1 MSAPLDEVD
10 EPDAAADLLL
20 DRTVAPGEDGA
31 RADQV
36 LSAWLDEPRA
46 RTQERIAE
54 GQVRLLGAPVAK
66 SRRLRSGERLTVA
79 PPPPIAP
86 HAPPPPV
93 PVRWEDAHLAVVAK
107 PAGLV
112 VHAGSGVTDGT
123 LVDALLAT
131 GMTLAAGDDADR
143 PGIVH
148 RLDRGTSG
156 LLVVAKS
163 VEARIGLAAVF
174 RAHEAHREY
183 TAVVD
188 GVPDPPSAT
197 IDAPIARD
205 ANQRTR
211 FAVSPTG
218 RPAVTLYDVVEAAGR
233 AALLDVRLRTGR
245 THQVRVHLAAV
256 GHPVSGDTAYG
267 ASAALAAALGLA
279 RPALHARQLGFT
291 HPVTG
296 ERVDVTEP
304 PPEDL
309 ALAVE
314 RLRAVGP

>member
-1 MSAPLDEVD
+1 MSDV
-10 EPDAAADLLL
+10 AAVGGVLLE
-20 DRTVAPGEDGA
+20 RTVGPAEDGG

-36 LSAWLDEPRA
+36 LSSWLGEPRA

-54 GQVRLLGAPVAK
+54 GQVHLDGDPVLK
-66 SRRLRSGERLTVA
+66 SRRLREGERLTVA
-79 PPPPIAP
+79 PPAP
-86 HAPPPPV
+86 VVPTAPPPPV
-93 PVRWEDAHLAVVAK
+93 PVRWEDEHLAVVAK

-112 VHAGSGVTDGT
+112 VHPGSGVADGT
-123 LVDALLAT
+123 LVDALR
-131 GMTLAAGDDADR
+131 AAGMPLAPGDEDER

-163 VEARIGLAAVF
+163 VEAHIGLAAVF

-183 TAVVD
+183 VAVVD

-205 ANQRTR
+205 PNQRTR
-211 FAVSPTG
+211 FTVSPSG
-218 RPAVTLYDVVEAAGR
+218 RPAVTLYDVREARGR
-233 AALLDVRLRTGR
+233 AAVLDVRLQTGR

-256 GHPVSGDTAYG
+256 GHPVTGDTAYG
-267 ASAALAAALGLA
+267 ASAALAAALGLD
-279 RPALHARQLGFT
+279 RPALHAGRLGFT

-296 ERVDVTEP
+296 ARVDVEEP
-304 PPEDL
+304 LPADL
-309 ALAVE
+309 AAAVV
-314 RLRAVGP
+314 RLGTEA

>member
-1 MSAPLDEVD
+1 MSDVAGRAVLGPDE
-10 EPDAAADLLL
+10 LL
-20 DRTVAPGEDGA
+20 DRTVGPAEDGG

-36 LSAWLDEPRA
+36 LSGWLAEPRA
-46 RTQERIAE
+46 RTQERIAD
-54 GQVRLLGAPVAK
+54 GQVHLDGAPVAK
-66 SRRLRSGERLTVA
+66 SRRVREGERLQVVA
-79 PPPPIAP
+79 PPPAAP
-86 HAPPPPV
+86 TAPPPPV

-107 PAGLV
+107 PPGLV
-112 VHAGSGVTDGT
+112 VHPGSGVADGT
-123 LVDALLAT
+123 LVDALLAA
-131 GMTLAAGDDADR
+131 GMPLARGDERER

-163 VEARIGLAAVF
+163 VEAQIGLAAVF

-183 TAVVD
+183 VAIVD

-205 ANQRTR
+205 PNQRTR

-218 RPAVTLYDVVEAAGR
+218 RPAVTLYDVTDAGDR
-233 AALLDVRLRTGR
+233 AAVLDVRLQTGR

-256 GHPVSGDTAYG
+256 GHPVSGDSAYG
-267 ASAALAAALGLA
+267 ASAALAAALGLD
-279 RPALHARQLGFT
+279 RPALHARRLGFT

-296 ERVDVTEP
+296 ERVDVAEP
-304 PPEDL
+304 LPADL
-309 ALAVE
+309 AAAVE
-314 RLRAVGP
+314 RLRGGRG